1 MLTDQ
6 PGCPAAWGG
15 QAELWWDLKEQ
26 EDKKMDIM
34 RGEPRRGAGR
44 ARKGMQEAGGGA
56 GARGGVA
63 KPGRKGRR
71 GGGVVRAWDRPGHG
85 GAGGRKAQHIATAT
99 ASPPGRG
106 GGAGWAALSVKRPR
120 AGGPGPP

>member
-15 QAELWWDLKEQ
+15 QTELWWDLKKQ

-44 ARKGMQEAGGGA
+44 AREGMQEPGRGA
-56 GARGGVA
+56 GAGGSVA
-63 KPGRKGRR
+63 KPGRKGWRE
-71 GGGVVRAWDRPGHG
+71 GGVVRA
-85 GAGGRKAQHIATAT
+85 
-99 ASPPGRG
+99 
-106 GGAGWAALSVKRPR
+106 
-120 AGGPGPP
+120 